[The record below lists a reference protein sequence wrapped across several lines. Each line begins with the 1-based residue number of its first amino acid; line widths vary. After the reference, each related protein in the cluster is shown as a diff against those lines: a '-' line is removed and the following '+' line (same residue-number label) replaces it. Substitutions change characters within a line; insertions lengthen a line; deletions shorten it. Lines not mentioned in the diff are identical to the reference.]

1 MEKQN
6 VINQLEYISF
16 PKSNSSKRCK
26 LPIKNKHK
34 QFHFLNA
41 FTLIELLVVISI
53 IALLLGI
60 LMPSLHKARNQART
74 VVCQSN
80 LKQWGTI
87 FALYTD
93 DNHGYF
99 ILSPQVYNL
108 SVFEKY
114 INKGIKK
121 ILYCPN
127 AVRISEYLFPDN
139 LAIGMEDYYKVY
151 GGETTISSDC
161 LYLGSSDIAWKVS
174 TISKTYSSSYGLSCT
189 FGSTSWVSRAQGYKE
204 GGIGR
209 YIYSMKKPSDIPVM
223 LDSASYWSIFLSELK
238 RPPATEEEE
247 TSCCINRHDGGVN
260 CLFLDWSVR
269 KVGLKELWTLKWHP
283 EFNTNGPWTKAG
295 GVKPE
300 DWPEWM
306 RGFKDY

>member
-1 MEKQN
+1 MK
-6 VINQLEYISF
+6 
-16 PKSNSSKRCK
+16 KR
-26 LPIKNKHK
+26 
-34 QFHFLNA
+34 NA

-53 IALLLGI
+53 IALLLAI
-60 LMPSLHKARNQART
+60 LMPSLQKARNQART

-87 FALYTD
+87 FALYTE

-99 ILSPQVYNL
+99 ISSRQIYDL

-121 ILYCPN
+121 ILYCPK
-127 AVRISEYLFPDN
+127 AVRLSEYPFPYN
-139 LAIGMEDYYKVY
+139 LAIGMEEYNNVY
-151 GGETTISSDC
+151 NVKILKIANGN
-161 LYLGSSDIAWKVS
+161 LYLGSSDIAWKVP
-174 TISKTYSSSYGLSCT
+174 TISKTYSGSYGLSYT
-189 FGSTSWVSRAQGYKE
+189 FGSADFINRDQKYSTGE
-204 GGIGR
+204 IGR
-209 YIYSMKKPSDIPVM
+209 YTYSMKKPSNIPVM
-223 LDSASYWSIFLSELK
+223 LDSASHLSIFLSELK

-247 TSCCINRHDGGVN
+247 TSCCINRHDDGVN
-260 CLFLDWSVR
+260 CLFLDSSVR
-269 KVGLKELWTLKWHP
+269 KVGLKELWTLKWHTS
-283 EFNTNGPWTKAG
+283 FNTNGPWTTAG